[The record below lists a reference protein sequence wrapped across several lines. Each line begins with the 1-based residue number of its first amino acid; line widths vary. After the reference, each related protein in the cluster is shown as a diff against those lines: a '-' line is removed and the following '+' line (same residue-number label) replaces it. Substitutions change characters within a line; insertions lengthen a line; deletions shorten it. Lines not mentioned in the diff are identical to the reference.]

1 MTSCRNSRNILTSK
15 WKSLQLKPITGEAI
29 VNMRLNAYKMMCQ
42 RKSNYDTKPNWYIMN
57 TVLTDLKVVYRYL
70 CLKDETMSI
79 CNEAEDLERD
89 NILIELKYFSNFDDR
104 SIQFVEVN
112 ATAYFNLNDFIY
124 FHVNSKNCSC

>member
-29 VNMRLNAYKMMCQ
+29 VNMR
-42 RKSNYDTKPNWYIMN
+42 
-57 TVLTDLKVVYRYL
+57 LTDLKVVYRYL